1 MKLHHPARTQHG
13 LTLIELMVALA
24 VFAVLGLLAW
34 RGIERMV
41 DGSQRVEAEL
51 ARWQQIGRAV
61 ARIESDLMQL
71 VVPSA
76 GLETVAQGSSGDP
89 PALWL
94 YQSDE
99 MERASEPV
107 TAQPTQQASQPFGK
121 DSTLSLLVM
130 VSDGAGLRRIVYR
143 HQQGR
148 LYWLRWPGRS
158 GPDADTLA
166 LLARPP
172 GDGQPPALLAPP
184 ADAPQQAD
192 LLLDGVRALRWRFI
206 ASQTRH
212 PVWPP
217 AGINRATLPAAV
229 EFELEL
235 DGVPGVV
242 RRIVALR

>member
-1 MKLHHPARTQHG
+1 MKPHLAARTQHG

-34 RGIERMV
+34 RGLERIV

-51 ARWQQIGRAV
+51 ARWQQIGRALT
-61 ARIESDLMQL
+61 RIESDLLQL

-94 YQSDE
+94 YHSDE
-99 MERASEPV
+99 MQRPGEAIAP
-107 TAQPTQQASQPFGK
+107 QPTPQTSSAFGR

-130 VSDGAGLRRIVYR
+130 VSEAAGLRRVVYR

-172 GDGQPPALLAPP
+172 GDGQPPALLDPP
-184 ADAPQQAD
+184 ADAPHQAD

-206 ASQTRH
+206 ASQTRY

-217 AGINRATLPAAV
+217 DGINRATLPAAV

-235 DGVPGVV
+235 DDVPGVV